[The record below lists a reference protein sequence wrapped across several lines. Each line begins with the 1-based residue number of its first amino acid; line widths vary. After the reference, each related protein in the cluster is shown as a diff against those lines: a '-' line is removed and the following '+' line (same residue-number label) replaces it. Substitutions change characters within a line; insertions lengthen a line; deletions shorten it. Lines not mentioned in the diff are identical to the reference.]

1 MIEQLIKKYIKQNS
15 SIVLSFIFVCCFSYI
30 LNIIITSNV
39 YSKFFKKSE
48 NIAKNIRNVCILW
61 VAKFVTASIKAKL
74 EEHIIPNFLSFLR
87 HQMFIDYIGAN
98 QIIFDDTN
106 VTSDVRDILDLT
118 RLLRDLFVWF
128 CQILFPTFIF
138 LVFMNFYFINYYPIV
153 GAITFVSSIVNI
165 YLCHTNYKEMVE
177 DMYDKYKVYKRIGDK
192 FEENLNNLM
201 NIFLNGKVDHCVSEN
216 RKIENEYLP
225 VAISQHRKIK
235 SISSYLRINTYVTS
249 SISLYLLYK
258 NTNME
263 DFINCL
269 FIYTF
274 YISTLETLFEDLP
287 NNLHLYAQLKMSEKA
302 LFNKI
307 FHKLDNKPPVFPRQL
322 QFFNGGI
329 EFRDVVFSYHT
340 NHKNHKNNK
349 QNKDDKE
356 EEKPII
362 LNHLNWVI
370 QPGERVALVSK
381 SGSGK
386 TTAMKLLLK
395 FYEPQEGQILL
406 DGIDIKDLDP
416 EEIREKINYIN
427 QKTILFNDTILNN
440 MKFGN
445 EKTDEEI
452 ISLLAYYDLLT
463 IFRDC
468 DRSPETCLH
477 TMVETNGTNM
487 SLGMQKIIFLIRGLL
502 KDNSQV
508 IILDE
513 PLSSVDP
520 NSRQKIMRMIDDL
533 TVGKTVIII
542 THDDMSKIVD
552 KTISLS
558 QIQI

>member
-1 MIEQLIKKYIKQNS
+1 
-15 SIVLSFIFVCCFSYI
+15 VCCFSYI

-48 NIAKNIRNVCILW
+48 NITKNIKNVCILW
-61 VAKFVTASIKAKL
+61 IAKFVTASIKAKL

-87 HQMFIDYIGAN
+87 HQMFIDYINAN
-98 QIIFDDTN
+98 QVIFDDTN

-118 RLLRDLFVWF
+118 RLVRDLFVWF

-138 LVFMNFYFINYYPIV
+138 LVFMNVYFINYYPIV
-153 GAITFVSSIVNI
+153 GALTFVSSIINV
-165 YLCHTNYKEMVE
+165 YVCHTNYKEMVE

-201 NIFLNGKVDHCVSEN
+201 NIFLNGKVDYCISEN

-302 LFNKI
+302 LVKKI
-307 FHKLDNKPPVFPRQL
+307 FYKLENKCPVFPKQL
-322 QFFNGGI
+322 QSFKGAI
-329 EFRDVVFSYHT
+329 EFRDIVFSY
-340 NHKNHKNNK
+340 
-349 QNKDDKE
+349 QNTKDT
-356 EEKPII
+356 EKTII
-362 LNHLNWVI
+362 LNHLNWMI
-370 QPGERVALVSK
+370 YPGEKIALVSK

-386 TTAMKLLLK
+386 TTTMKLLLK

-406 DGIDIKDLDP
+406 DGMDIKQLDA

-427 QKTILFNDTILNN
+427 QKTILFNDTIINN

-445 EKTDEEI
+445 DRTDEEI
-452 ISLLAYYDLLT
+452 VSLLAYYDLLT

-468 DRSPETCLH
+468 DRSPDTCLY

-502 KDNSQV
+502 KENSQV

-520 NSRQKIMRMIDDL
+520 NSREKIMRMITDL